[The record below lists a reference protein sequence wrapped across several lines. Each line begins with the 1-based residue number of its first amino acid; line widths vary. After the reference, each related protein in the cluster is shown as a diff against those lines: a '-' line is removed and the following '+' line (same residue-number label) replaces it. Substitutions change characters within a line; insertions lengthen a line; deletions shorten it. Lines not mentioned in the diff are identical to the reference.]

1 MAKAKKVDAQSARRT
16 ADPQSG
22 ANGPRYCTMPLTP
35 APVLQP
41 GIGPERARAII
52 VTSDKWLNGTVLHYY
67 FFDRDTDGEQV
78 QLSDGTSEWRS
89 WVGAEPQRA
98 VVREAFKQW
107 KDLDIGLIFK
117 EVELPR

>member
-1 MAKAKKVDAQSARRT
+1 M
-16 ADPQSG
+16 
-22 ANGPRYCTMPLTP
+22 
-35 APVLQP
+35 QP

-78 QLSDGTSEWRS
+78 QFSDGTSERRS

-117 EVELPR
+117 EVDSRDEAEIRIGFMKGDGAWSYLGNL